1 MNIIDIEEI
10 GWKTSEYEDSYLDG
24 EIHPDEV

>member
-24 EIHPDEV
+24 EIHQHM